1 MKKMLYL
8 FMILL
13 LCSTYIVASSLDKE
27 CKKWKEIYD
36 ADYYFNTNKDLQKQF
51 GTNRRGLYVHYV
63 TKGLFEGRSGS
74 PIFNYKYYRDHNN
87 DLKRLTPVDTVIHF
101 IKNGMREGRASHPDF
116 DVKFY
121 KSRYADLQRAFGENK
136 ERYYKHFLN
145 DGYKNKRQGK
155 QPAIDPKEQ
164 LRKELERRE
173 QERKER
179 EKKELEKREQERKE
193 REKKELERIEQE
205 RKEREKR
212 EFEKR
217 EFERRE
223 HVRREL
229 ERREQERKEQEKK
242 ELEKREQE
250 KKHEHRKWWERR
262 DPNKQEE
269 KKQEEEKKQN
279 NFNTIKKSEVI
290 VNITHLLPAENTMPS
305 DIKKLAI
312 FPYRYSES
320 LAKDYSYLKTNIS
333 DKIADL
339 ITNYGTFSVVD
350 RNYLETLINENMIN
364 ASDNMSEDEMAN
376 VARLAGA
383 QAIIVGEI
391 TAVLLDEQ
399 HIIRPNDFSRQIT
412 VGFTS
417 EIIKVDN
424 KQKILVNS
432 FNQSYDSK
440 INEKDSQNVRSIH
453 EILMNFAEQAATE
466 FTAKISN
473 HNQNYEINLYENDQ
487 PDIIKGLLWTNNN
500 LYEQAIES
508 FNKAIPALSD
518 ASLAHYNIGV
528 CYEALNKEQEA
539 LKAYNTVIDLN
550 TNLDIVKDAMAGI
563 SRIHK
568 KVK

>member
-1 MKKMLYL
+1 
-8 FMILL
+8 MILM
-13 LCSTYIVASSLDKE
+13 LCSTYILAASLNHE

-36 ADYYFNTNKDLQKQF
+36 ADYYFQTNKDLQKQF
-51 GTNRRGLYVHYV
+51 GMNRMALYNHYV
-63 TKGLFEGRSGS
+63 TKGLLEGRSGS

-101 IKNGMREGRASHPDF
+101 VKNGMREGRASHPDF

-121 KSRYADLQRAFGENK
+121 KAKYEDLRKAFGNNN

-155 QPAIDPKEQ
+155 QPVIDPKEQ
-164 LRKELERRE
+164 LRRELAKRE

-179 EKKELEKREQERKE
+179 EKKELEKKEQERKE
-193 REKKELERIEQE
+193 REKKELERIERE
-205 RKEREKR
+205 RKEREQKER
-212 EFEKR
+212 EKR

-223 HVRREL
+223 HVRKEL
-229 ERREQERKEQEKK
+229 ERRELERKEQEKK
-242 ELEKREQE
+242 ELERKHGDRRWWHRREE
-250 KKHEHRKWWERR
+250 TPK
-262 DPNKQEE
+262 
-269 KKQEEEKKQN
+269 EEEKKQD
-279 NFNTIKKSEVI
+279 NFGTIKKSEVI
-290 VNITHLLPAENTMPS
+290 VSVTHLLPAENTIPS
-305 DIKKLAI
+305 DIKKVAI

-333 DKIADL
+333 DKIADF
-339 ITNYGTFSVVD
+339 ITNYGTFSIVD

-364 ASDNMSEDEMAN
+364 ASDNMSEEEMTN
-376 VARLAGA
+376 VAKLAGA

-432 FNQSYDSK
+432 FKQSYDSK
-440 INEKDSQNVRSIH
+440 INEKDSQSVRSIH

-473 HNQNYEINLYENDQ
+473 HNQNYEVNLYENDQ
-487 PDIIKGLLWTNNN
+487 PDIIKGLLWTNTN

-508 FNKAIPALSD
+508 FEKAIPALSD
-518 ASLAHYNIGV
+518 ASIAYYNIGV

-539 LKAYNTVIDLN
+539 LKAYNTVINLN

-563 SRIHK
+563 SRMHK